1 MINPYVKINFTIDT
15 EAINNDVKE
24 LKSILK
30 RLSAGLNQEIILIM
44 DNEVIRIDES
54 EKSSN

>member
-1 MINPYVKINFTIDT
+1 MINPYIKINLTIDT
-15 EAINNDVKE
+15 EAIDNDVKE

-54 EKSSN
+54 EHK

>member
-1 MINPYVKINFTIDT
+1 MINPYIKINLTIDT
-15 EAINNDVKE
+15 EAIDNDVKE

-30 RLSAGLNQEIILIM
+30 RLSAGLNQKIILIM

-54 EKSSN
+54 EHK